1 MWKPEE
7 NGEAVLDFSSG
18 FRHTGAMQCEL
29 RRLGTLVTNRRVA
42 RGKHI
47 RKQFAESLGLSD
59 RLLADIEKGVRT
71 ASAGTYAVL
80 ENHLSW
86 KPGSIRAVLAGGN
99 PTDLPSGAPTEL
111 RPEQSTHWA
120 DKLRVVPL
128 DALLQ
133 EIKRRVLVAE
143 EAQAVR
149 FWEQGTEDSESQQIL
164 GSRDYPSQG
173 R

>member
-1 MWKPEE
+1 MFLL
-7 NGEAVLDFSSG
+7 VSG
-18 FRHTGAMQCEL
+18 ILGRMQHVDL
-29 RRLGTLVTNRRVA
+29 QRLGTLVTNRRVA
-42 RGKHI
+42 HGKRV
-47 RKQFAESLGLSD
+47 RKQFADSVGLSD
-59 RLLADIEKGVRT
+59 RLLADIENGVRT

-86 KPGSIRAVLAGGN
+86 KPGSVRAVLAGGD
-99 PTDLPSGAPTEL
+99 PTELASGAPTEL

-120 DKLRVVPL
+120 DKLRAVPL

-133 EIKRRVLVAE
+133 EIKRRALVAE

-149 FWEQGTEDSESQQIL
+149 VWEQGTEDYESQQIFGL
-164 GSRDYPSQG
+164 YDDPSAG